1 MLGPILLIVVVGLI
15 YLVFGK
21 MDTDKSDRD
30 TKIYVKK
37 TEADVA
43 LGQLRVQQEE
53 LKLKQEVLKF
63 KREEARPI
71 GIQADFKVV
80 DQIEDKSDKDE

>member
-21 MDTDKSDRD
+21 MDTDKAEKD
-30 TKIYVKK
+30 TKIYIKK

-43 LGQLRVQQEE
+43 LGQLKVQQEE

-63 KREEARPI
+63 KREEAKPI
-71 GIQADFKVV
+71 GIQAEFKVV
-80 DQIEDKSDKDE
+80 DQIEDKSEKE

>member
-21 MDTDKSDRD
+21 MDTDKADKD
-30 TKIYVKK
+30 TKIYIKK

-43 LGQLRVQQEE
+43 LGQLKVQQEE
-53 LKLKQEVLKF
+53 LRLKQEILKF
-63 KREEARPI
+63 KREEAKPI
-71 GIQADFKVV
+71 GIQADYKVV
-80 DQIEDKSDKDE
+80 DQIEDKSEKE

>member
-21 MDTDKSDRD
+21 MDTDKADKD
-30 TKIYVKK
+30 TKIYIKK

-43 LGQLRVQQEE
+43 FGQLKVQQEE
-53 LKLKQEVLKF
+53 LRLKQEILKF
-63 KREEARPI
+63 KREEAKPI
-71 GIQADFKVV
+71 GIRADYKVV
-80 DQIEDKSDKDE
+80 DQIEDKSEKE

>member
-21 MDTDKSDRD
+21 MDTDKAEKD
-30 TKIYVKK
+30 TKIYIKK

-43 LGQLRVQQEE
+43 LGQLKVQQEE
-53 LKLKQEVLKF
+53 LRLKQEVLKF
-63 KREEARPI
+63 RREEAKPI
-71 GIQADFKVV
+71 GIQTDYTVV
-80 DQIEDKSDKDE
+80 DRIEDKSEKE

>member
-21 MDTDKSDRD
+21 MDTDKANKD
-30 TKIYVKK
+30 TKIYIKK

-43 LGQLRVQQEE
+43 LGQLKVQQEE
-53 LKLKQEVLKF
+53 LRLKQEILKF
-63 KREEARPI
+63 KREEAKPI
-71 GIQADFKVV
+71 GIRADYKVV
-80 DQIEDKSDKDE
+80 DQIEDKSEKE